1 MFDSRAEERLPEG
14 ELDFAHY
21 RALHR
26 HFFQDVYD
34 WAGEIRAIRTGK
46 GGNWFCYPEYIEGE
60 ADRVFREL
68 AARNYLADNPGK
80 QEFAAE
86 AAWILSEINAIH
98 PFREGNGRI
107 QLVFLTMLA
116 RNAGLRINERKL
128 RPQQF
133 LAAMIQSFGGELA
146 QLTSEIA
153 RLL

>member
-1 MFDSRAEERLPEG
+1 MCS
-14 ELDFAHY
+14 
-21 RALHR
+21 
-26 HFFQDVYD
+26 
-34 WAGEIRAIRTGK
+34 
-46 GGNWFCYPEYIEGE
+46 
-60 ADRVFREL
+60 
-68 AARNYLADNPGK
+68 ARNYLADNPGK

-133 LAAMIQSFGGELA
+133 LAAMIQSFGRELA

>member
-1 MFDSRAEERLPEG
+1 MPTTGLCTVT
-14 ELDFAHY
+14 
-21 RALHR
+21 
-26 HFFQDVYD
+26 FQDVYD

-46 GGNWFCYPEYIEGE
+46 GNNWFCYPEYIEGE

-133 LAAMIQSFGGELA
+133 LAAMIQSFGGEPA